1 MLQDLQAQVI
11 TKKAQFPL
19 VPDATLE
26 CQAWPGVK
34 LSAMGVSRWTK
45 EWEIAE
51 TGLPWMLNKY
61 LFTKRDA
68 KTQPKKPGYMG
79 HHKTDYVANDRKSI
93 NNPNKHMGCMRVCS
107 AQ

>member
-1 MLQDLQAQVI
+1 MRI
-11 TKKAQFPL
+11 
-19 VPDATLE
+19 LE
-26 CQAWPGVK
+26 RRK
-34 LSAMGVSRWTK
+34 EKTK
-45 EWEIAE
+45 EK
-51 TGLPWMLNKY
+51 TNRFMPMLNKY

-93 NNPNKHMGCMRVCS
+93 NNPNKHMGCMRICS

>member
-1 MLQDLQAQVI
+1 M
-11 TKKAQFPL
+11 P
-19 VPDATLE
+19 
-26 CQAWPGVK
+26 
-34 LSAMGVSRWTK
+34 
-45 EWEIAE
+45 
-51 TGLPWMLNKY
+51 MLNKY

>member
-34 LSAMGVSRWTK
+34 LRAMGVSRSTK

-51 TGLPWMLNKY
+51 TGLPCVVFCDPVLWE
-61 LFTKRDA
+61 
-68 KTQPKKPGYMG
+68 Q
-79 HHKTDYVANDRKSI
+79 V
-93 NNPNKHMGCMRVCS
+93 PNSQGADLHYS
-107 AQ
+107 H